1 MRKRLF
7 IILLIT
13 IPMIMCAQKT
23 GISLSG
29 GAALGYAHI
38 GFLQAMDEA
47 GVKPDCISGT
57 SMGAIMG
64 MMYCAG
70 YTPQEIKQIV
80 KNERMDELVVL
91 ARPGLHHRGGLVGT
105 EKIQQVLLKYVP
117 HNSFD
122 SLKIPFY
129 CCTVNMNTLEL
140 IYRGKGDQLV
150 QYVMASAA
158 VPAVFAPVT
167 IDGDYY
173 VDGGVLCNLPVQP
186 LLEEACDKRI
196 AVNLRLVKPMN
207 NLKARNIWNRA
218 FMFSIYATSFRTL
231 TMFTDTVE
239 IDPGTCRM
247 YDFNRLD
254 DLCEIGYRTGRQ
266 HFSKK
271 P

>member
-1 MRKRLF
+1 M
-7 IILLIT
+7 T
-13 IPMIMCAQKT
+13 IPMLLHAQKT

-38 GFLQAMDEA
+38 GFLQAMGEA
-47 GVKPDCISGT
+47 GIKPDCITGT

-70 YTPQEIKQIV
+70 YSPQKIKQIV
-80 KNERMDELVVL
+80 KDERMDELVVL
-91 ARPGLHHRGGLVGT
+91 ARPGLHHNGGLVGT

-173 VDGGVLCNLPVQP
+173 VDGGVSCNLPVQP
-186 LLEEACDKRI
+186 LLDEACNQRI

-231 TMFTDTVE
+231 SMFTDTVE

-254 DLCEIGYRTGRQ
+254 DLYEIGYRAGRK
-266 HFSKK
+266 HFNNK